1 MSEAAKKPRRKA
13 AKKAQ
18 VEAPIPTWGQVF
30 RAGLR
35 LCGRGLFYATAFFL
49 LLVLAGTLINPRL
62 TPYILA
68 ERLRGGVERIW
79 VDIDDMA
86 PHVAR
91 SFVAAEDANFCQ
103 HWGFDVKAIRA
114 AVAEGEGRGASTISQ
129 QVTKNVFL
137 WQGRSWVRKAL
148 EGLMTPVVELVWT
161 KKRILEVYLN
171 VAETGPGIFGVEAAA
186 QHYFDTSA
194 AELTPAQAAR
204 IAAILPDP
212 KGRNPAKNTG
222 YLKRRAA
229 QILSGAETIAADGR
243 ADCFED

>member
-1 MSEAAKKPRRKA
+1 MTLK
-13 AKKAQ
+13 
-18 VEAPIPTWGQVF
+18 
-30 RAGLR
+30 L
-35 LCGRGLFYATAFFL
+35 LGRGLFYAVAGFL
-49 LLVLAGTLINPRL
+49 ILVIAGTLINPRL

-68 ERLRGGVERIW
+68 ERFRLGGIERAW

-86 PHVAR
+86 PHIAR

-137 WQGRSWVRKAL
+137 WQGRSWLRKAL
-148 EGLMTPVVELVWT
+148 EGLMTPIVELVWT

-186 QHYFDTSA
+186 QHYFGVSA
-194 AELTPAQAAR
+194 ADMSADQAAR

-212 KGRNPAKNTG
+212 KGRNPARDTG
-222 YLKRRAA
+222 YMRKRAA
-229 QILSGAETIAADGR
+229 EIRSGADTIKADGR
-243 ADCFED
+243 AGCFE